1 MGGAGPARRRA
12 GMGRK
17 ARRLPEPRSV
27 LDPWGFE
34 RALRILGWGPAPLVV
49 ATGFAQRLLGMTT
62 RREGTVVMGFPS
74 CSSVHTCF
82 MTRPLDIAFIDSR
95 GRVLELHEG
104 VRPWR
109 FLRCRGASSVIERV
123 EDPEARFG
131 PGRSA

>member
-1 MGGAGPARRRA
+1 MGGAGPTRRRA
-12 GMGRK
+12 GMGCK
-17 ARRLPEPRSV
+17 ATRRPEPRSI

-34 RALRILGWGPAPLVV
+34 RALRILGWDSAPLVV
-49 ATGFAQRLLGMTT
+49 ATGFVQRLLGMTV
-62 RREGTVVMGFPS
+62 RREGALVMGFPS

-109 FLRCRGASSVIERV
+109 FLRCRGASSVIERM
-123 EDPEARFG
+123 EDPKARHG
-131 PGRSA
+131 PSRSS

>member
-49 ATGFAQRLLGMTT
+49 ATGFAQRLLI
-62 RREGTVVMGFPS
+62 VVVIGVEFSGSLESYLAP
-74 CSSVHTCF
+74 VF
-82 MTRPLDIAFIDSR
+82 AWDLLQIAFGNEVVDLI
-95 GRVLELHEG
+95 GG
-104 VRPWR
+104 VR
-109 FLRCRGASSVIERV
+109 L
-123 EDPEARFG
+123 
-131 PGRSA
+131 

>member
-1 MGGAGPARRRA
+1 MGCKATRR
-12 GMGRK
+12 
-17 ARRLPEPRSV
+17 PEPRSI

-49 ATGFAQRLLGMTT
+49 ATGFVQRLLGMMV

-82 MTRPLDIAFIDSR
+82 MARTIDIAFIDSR
-95 GRVLELHEG
+95 GRVLELHED

-109 FLRCRGASSVIERV
+109 LLRCRGASSVIERM
-123 EDPEARFG
+123 EDPQARFG
-131 PGRSA
+131 PSRSV